1 MTKEERQVL
10 EFLRLSIQKENGGK
24 AERPPGRF
32 VDNADKWH
40 EVIDI
45 ADQNAVLPLLYE
57 ELEPYFPEMWEPD
70 RERIKQRTL
79 ICVRQ
84 YYFMSS
90 MAANVIR
97 TLWKADIPVVVF
109 KGVSAAAYYPHP
121 AYRKSGDIDLYL
133 LRQIKKDGSPADFQ
147 GQIDRAEEVLKQ
159 FGYRRDERQTT
170 VYHVVFSRS
179 TGPEIELHMFLS
191 EPFSDKKTNKAI
203 LKIQRDG
210 VLGHKKVEAEG
221 DCFEVFDD
229 AGPAFSM
236 LIHMLHHFMR
246 SGFGLKFLADWTV
259 FWNIHPNEDDP
270 VRQQYLSLVRACGME
285 TFSHIITGICVR
297 YLGLRME
304 NVHFSKTDRQLCD
317 DLLED
322 IFKSGEFGDTDLT
335 RTVAL
340 DGEGILSF
348 LKEFQHRT
356 KLNFPEAS
364 RYWLLYPA
372 LWFCT
377 LIRFLRNN
385 RTVRHTSL
393 RKILTGAEKRGKLTE
408 RLQLFHQT
416 EEQD

>member
-1 MTKEERQVL
+1 MTEEERQVL
-10 EFLRLSIQKENGGK
+10 ELLRLSIQKENEDK
-24 AERPPGRF
+24 AERPQGRF
-32 VDNADKWH
+32 VNNADKWH
-40 EVIDI
+40 EVIGI

-57 ELEPYFPEMWEPD
+57 ELEPYFSEMREPD

-97 TLWKADIPVVVF
+97 ALWKENIPVVVF

-133 LRQIKKDGSPADFQ
+133 LRQTKNESLADFQ

-159 FGYRRDERQTT
+159 FGYRKDGRQTT

-179 TGPEIELHMFLS
+179 TGPEIELHTFLS
-191 EPFSDKKTNKAI
+191 EPFSDKKANKAI
-203 LKIQRDG
+203 LKIQRSG
-210 VLGHKKVEAEG
+210 VLGHRKMEAEG
-221 DCFEVFDD
+221 ESFEVFDD
-229 AGPAFSM
+229 AGVAFSM
-236 LIHMLHHFMR
+236 MIHMLHHFMR

-259 FWNIHPNEDDP
+259 FWNAHPKEGDP
-270 VRQQYLSLVRACGME
+270 VKQRYLHLVRACGME

-304 NVHFSKTDRQLCD
+304 GIRFSKTDRQLCN

-340 DGEGILSF
+340 DGEGIVSF

-364 RYWLLYPA
+364 RYWVLYPA
-372 LWFCT
+372 MWFCT

-393 RKILTGAEKRGKLTE
+393 RKILNGAEKRGRLTE
-408 RLQLFHQT
+408 QLQLFRRT
-416 EEQD
+416 EDQK